1 MKEITKI
8 PRRQLKVS
16 PIIIIKGSSRTTVKW
31 KVQGVIKQNQ
41 GDEKMAQGES
51 LTK

>member
-16 PIIIIKGSSRTTVKW
+16 PIMIIKGSSRTTVKW
-31 KVQGVIKQNQ
+31 KVQRVIKQEQ
-41 GDEKMAQGES
+41 GDEKMALGES